1 MPRKH
6 QLKKILRLREKGR
19 RKLLVKMKKMK
30 NQDQRM

>member
-6 QLKKILRLREKGR
+6 WLKKILRLREKER